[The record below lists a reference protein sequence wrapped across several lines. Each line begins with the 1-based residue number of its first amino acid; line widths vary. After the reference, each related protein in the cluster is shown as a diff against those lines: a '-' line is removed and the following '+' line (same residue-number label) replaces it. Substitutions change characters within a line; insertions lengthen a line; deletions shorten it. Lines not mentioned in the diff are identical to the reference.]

1 MMSSGSEAPQKI
13 AIVGTGIAG
22 MSAAWLLAQ
31 KHDVVVYE
39 SDPRLGG
46 HSHTVDVVDRQGR
59 ISPVDTGFIVYNEL
73 NYPNLTALF
82 AHLGVRTK
90 KAEMDFAVSLDDGA
104 LEYGSATPTAIFAQ
118 KRNVFSP
125 RFWSMLRDLAR
136 FYREAPTDA
145 SLKAEAR
152 LSIGEYVQSGG
163 YCAAF
168 LEDHL
173 FPQAA
178 AIWSASVG
186 TIREYPAAAL
196 VRFFENHGLLKIL
209 NRPQWRTVDGGSRAY
224 VEKLTASYADRIR
237 TGCGVRSVRRLA
249 DGAVVTD
256 VHGRAERY
264 DQVLMATHA
273 DQALALLEDPSR
285 EEQQLL
291 GAFRYTR
298 NVAVLHTDVTLMPRR
313 RAAWSSWNYIGQRDD
328 PTGRCVTYWMNRLQT
343 FQSADPVFLT
353 LNPYTAPDPAKVLR
367 TERYD
372 HPMFDASAMA
382 AQKRLWSLQGARHIW
397 FCGAHF
403 GSGFHEDGLQAGLA
417 AAEGMGG
424 VRRPWRVADESG
436 RIILNAPPASPPT
449 VELVA

>member
-1 MMSSGSEAPQKI
+1 MQASCAEASQKI

-31 KHDVVVYE
+31 RHQVTVYE
-39 SDPRLGG
+39 SAPRLGG
-46 HSHTVDVVDRQGR
+46 HSHTVDAIEPDGRRQ
-59 ISPVDTGFIVYNEL
+59 PVDTGFIVYNEL

-90 KAEMDFAVSLDDGA
+90 KAEMDFAVSLDGGA

-136 FYREAPTDA
+136 FYREAPADQ
-145 SLKAEAR
+145 SLRTEAR
-152 LSIGEYVQSGG
+152 LSIGEYVKSGG

-186 TIREYPAAAL
+186 SIREYPAAAL
-196 VRFFENHGLLKIL
+196 VRFFENHGLLKIIG
-209 NRPQWRTVDGGSRAY
+209 RPQWRTVVGGSRTY
-224 VEKLTASYADRIR
+224 VERLTAGYADRVR
-237 TGCGVRSVRRLA
+237 LDCGVRAIRRDA
-249 DGAVVTD
+249 DGVTIID
-256 VHGRAERY
+256 VHGQAERF
-264 DQVLMATHA
+264 DQVLVAVHA
-273 DQALALLEDPSR
+273 DQALAMLEAPTAEETRLLS
-285 EEQQLL
+285 
-291 GAFRYTR
+291 AFRYNR
-298 NVAVLHTDVTLMPRR
+298 NMAVLHTDVRLMPRR

-328 PTGRCVTYWMNRLQT
+328 PTGRCVTYWMNRLQG
-343 FQSADPVFLT
+343 FQTQEPLLLT

-372 HPMFDASAMA
+372 HPLFDDDAMA
-382 AQKRLWSLQGARHIW
+382 AQKRLWSLQGVRRTW

-417 AAEGMGG
+417 AAEAMGG
-424 VRRPWRVADESG
+424 VRRPWRAPNESG
-436 RIILNAPPASPPT
+436 RIFLGPPPAPPSLD
-449 VELVA
+449 LVA